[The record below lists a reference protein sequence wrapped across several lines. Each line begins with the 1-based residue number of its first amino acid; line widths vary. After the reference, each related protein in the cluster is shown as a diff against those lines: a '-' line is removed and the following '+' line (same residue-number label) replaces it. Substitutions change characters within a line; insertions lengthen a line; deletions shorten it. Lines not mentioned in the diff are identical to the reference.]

1 MVEVE
6 MHWYDGSLITIK
18 RKDRGWTQLHVSS
31 QTGLSR
37 NQIIAMEKGQ
47 FTGGIKYLRKYLDL
61 LGLKIAI
68 IEEPNDLP
76 QLDDLSRLFEE
87 YE

>member
-1 MVEVE
+1 MQ
-6 MHWYDGSLITIK
+6 WYDGSLITIK
-18 RKDRGWTQLHVSS
+18 RKDKGWTQLHVSS
-31 QTGLSR
+31 QIGLSR

-61 LGLKIAI
+61 LGLKIVI

-87 YE
+87 GE

>member
-1 MVEVE
+1 
-6 MHWYDGSLITIK
+6 MHWYDGSLITEK
-18 RKDRGWTQLHVSS
+18 RKAKGWTQQDVSI

-47 FTGGIKYLRKYLDL
+47 FTGGIKYLRKYLDS

-68 IEEPNDLP
+68 IEEQSQLP
-76 QLDDLSRLFEE
+76 QLDELSSLFEE
-87 YE
+87 DE

>member
-68 IEEPNDLP
+68 IEEPSDLP
-76 QLDDLSRLFEE
+76 QLCDLSRLFEE
-87 YE
+87 DE

>member
-87 YE
+87 DE